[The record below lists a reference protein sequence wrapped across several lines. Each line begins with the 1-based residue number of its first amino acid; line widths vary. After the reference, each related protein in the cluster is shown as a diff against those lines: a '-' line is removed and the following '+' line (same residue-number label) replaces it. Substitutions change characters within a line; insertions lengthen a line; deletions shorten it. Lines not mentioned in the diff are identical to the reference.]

1 MMEKEAANLLP
12 TLENWLSSGSFF
24 SFKSHQI
31 FFKDSGESTH
41 QEGEQKPALM
51 LIHGFPTA
59 SWDWCKIWNTL
70 SEHFRVITLD
80 MIGFGFSNKPE
91 SLDYTIHTQADI
103 FEALLKHLNINECHL
118 VAHDY
123 GDSVAQELLYRHAHI
138 ERNKRRIT
146 IHSATLLNGGLFP
159 ESHKPKFIQVLLNSF
174 VGSLVAKLVTKKS
187 VDKNMRSIFGKHT
200 QPTKQELEIMWAL
213 ITHNNGKRVFHKL
226 ISYMT
231 QRKHNRERWL
241 HALTHAV
248 CPIQLVN
255 GCADPISGGH
265 MVARFEEL
273 VSSKHIVKLHD
284 IGHYPQIEAP
294 KEIAQAI
301 ISFINNN

>member
-1 MMEKEAANLLP
+1 
-12 TLENWLSSGSFF
+12 
-24 SFKSHQI
+24 
-31 FFKDSGESTH
+31 
-41 QEGEQKPALM
+41 
-51 LIHGFPTA
+51 
-59 SWDWCKIWNTL
+59 
-70 SEHFRVITLD
+70 
-80 MIGFGFSNKPE
+80 
-91 SLDYTIHTQADI
+91 
-103 FEALLKHLNINECHL
+103 
-118 VAHDY
+118 
-123 GDSVAQELLYRHAHI
+123 
-138 ERNKRRIT
+138 
-146 IHSATLLNGGLFP
+146 
-159 ESHKPKFIQVLLNSF
+159 
-174 VGSLVAKLVTKKS
+174 
-187 VDKNMRSIFGKHT
+187 MRSIFGKHT

-213 ITHNNGKRVFHKL
+213 ITHNNGNRVFHKL
-226 ISYMT
+226 IGYMT

-241 HALTHAV
+241 QALTHAV